1 MHTEH
6 ILGPHSRSTKAKS
19 RVLWQVKL
27 ANLLP
32 CDSDSCTWRTAE
44 KVTQI
49 KWTPGDPGGAFSFS
63 RDAYFFLPVAQA
75 KSLGIILNFYSHTS
89 HPIHQQI
96 LWALSTFKML
106 LRKINVF
113 IYLAPG
119 CRPTGGQPSTHCLP
133 PWGPWAWGQQC
144 LWPMLDTPQCTPCPG
159 VMIISWGGFNP
170 GEARVSRQG
179 SEAGK
184 ERNLLEN
191 LFQNW
196 PQQQDKLTTRSYQTL
211 QRHCKVLRGDWEERT
226 APCLDEEV
234 DNEWCRRLKVLP
246 VAASSSLATYT
257 GKLASS
263 PTTPDG
269 CYPLKAHSGQ
279 EERIHA

>member
-1 MHTEH
+1 VGLISPLSLH
-6 ILGPHSRSTKAKS
+6 
-19 RVLWQVKL
+19 VQCD
-27 ANLLP
+27 
-32 CDSDSCTWRTAE
+32 CDSVR
-44 KVTQI
+44 
-49 KWTPGDPGGAFSFS
+49 G
-63 RDAYFFLPVAQA
+63 
-75 KSLGIILNFYSHTS
+75 
-89 HPIHQQI
+89 
-96 LWALSTFKML
+96 L
-106 LRKINVF
+106 LTVVF
-113 IYLAPG
+113 IWILSQTKSKAIVY
-119 CRPTGGQPSTHCLP
+119 
-133 PWGPWAWGQQC
+133 
-144 LWPMLDTPQCTPCPG
+144 